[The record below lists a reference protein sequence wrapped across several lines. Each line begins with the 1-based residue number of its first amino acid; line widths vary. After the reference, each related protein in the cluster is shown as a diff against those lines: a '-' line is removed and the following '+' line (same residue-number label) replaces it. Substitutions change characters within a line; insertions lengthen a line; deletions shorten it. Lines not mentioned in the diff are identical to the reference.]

1 MVEVAEIFSRE
12 LATLSGTVNGPE
24 PRICKRF
31 TSTGIDCKESIPP
44 AYVSWR
50 AGTSNRVVAP
60 AVQAGN
66 PFLGSLKGLQIRTQR
81 GQLSVDKGDS
91 LHAVNIQ
98 ISLPLSAL
106 TGLGSTTIGG
116 YPRNAK
122 TQNPPPP
129 LQAKSA
135 DKVETL
141 HEYVSRKFVRNGEHV
156 R

>member
-12 LATLSGTVNGPE
+12 LATPSGTVNGPE
-24 PRICKRF
+24 PEFVNVLRAQ
-31 TSTGIDCKESIPP
+31 ESIPP
-44 AYVSWR
+44 AYEAWR
-50 AGTSNRVVAP
+50 AGTSNRVVVP

-98 ISLPLSAL
+98 ISPPPLSAL
-106 TGLGSTTIGG
+106 TGLGSTIGG

-122 TQNPPPP
+122 TQNPPHPP
-129 LQAKSA
+129 PPHHQLNPRTKYNHSMSTYQGN
-135 DKVETL
+135 L
-141 HEYVSRKFVRNGEHV
+141 
-156 R
+156 